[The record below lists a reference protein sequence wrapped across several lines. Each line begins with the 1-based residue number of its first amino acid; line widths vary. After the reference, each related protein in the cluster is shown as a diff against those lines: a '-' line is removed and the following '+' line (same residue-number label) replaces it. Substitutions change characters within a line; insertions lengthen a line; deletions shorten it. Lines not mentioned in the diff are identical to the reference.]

1 MSLKNVGLSQ
11 HSLIRDLEFVCQLHF
26 EFFPPK
32 IMPCHICSRVSD
44 GFASLSVTSKTIPI
58 SYQVGPELV
67 VAAFPPLTF
76 PSSPPATLKQAF
88 AFSLYIAVLSFQI
101 LLPQILARFTSLL
114 LSCFHSNVTLPD
126 RRLIILLLLCF
137 IFHHSTYLYI
147 CLWACC
153 LSLLSLCMRIE
164 LCFVWC
170 YVPYA

>member
-32 IMPCHICSRVSD
+32 IMPCYICSRVSD

-76 PSSPPATLKQAF
+76 PSSPSATLKQAF

-101 LLPQILARFTSLL
+101 LLPQILACFTSLL
-114 LSCFHSNVTLPD
+114 LFLKSDHSHRYFIHLWSHFYETFFNNPEKCFSLFFSKLTSF
-126 RRLIILLLLCF
+126 LLNGRPKQM
-137 IFHHSTYLYI
+137 YLN
-147 CLWACC
+147 LKV
-153 LSLLSLCMRIE
+153 SMRQ
-164 LCFVWC
+164 
-170 YVPYA
+170 